1 MYRFEVGQKMTRQD
15 TKPTP
20 SRSQY
25 SGTLKNTVCEFCKKT
40 LNHLTRE
47 QQDEHASQHKDQTTL

>member
-1 MYRFEVGQKMTRQD
+1 MTRQD

-25 SGTLKNTVCEFCKKT
+25 SGTTTKYTCDFCKKDT
-40 LNHLTRE
+40 TNLTRD
-47 QQDEHASQHKDQTTL
+47 QQDAHERQHKDQTTL

>member
-1 MYRFEVGQKMTRQD
+1 MKMTRQD

-47 QQDEHASQHKDQTTL
+47 QQDAHASQHKDQTTL